1 MCDRNRKDV
10 EQINQTYIKG
20 MKFHFIKT
28 MDEVVELALMKNKVK
43 DGIDIAGFLV
53 KEEKKA

>member
-1 MCDRNRKDV
+1 
-10 EQINQTYIKG
+10 
-20 MKFHFIKT
+20 

>member
-1 MCDRNRKDV
+1 
-10 EQINQTYIKG
+10 

-43 DGIDIAGFLV
+43 NGIDIASFLV
-53 KEEKKA
+53 KEEK